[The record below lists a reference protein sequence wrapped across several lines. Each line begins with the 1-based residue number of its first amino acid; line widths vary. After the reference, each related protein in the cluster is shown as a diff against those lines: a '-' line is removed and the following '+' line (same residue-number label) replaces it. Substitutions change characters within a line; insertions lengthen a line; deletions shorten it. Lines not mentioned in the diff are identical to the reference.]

1 MRLVLALAALLAS
14 ACAVPPDIRLR
25 VEGTGTTDQ
34 LTYVFPGQ
42 EEKTLRN
49 PDVPWERSGARQG
62 KLSLRLEGVH
72 GTLTCKIIINGRQV
86 RSVTSQS
93 GEALSCTHEM
103 AD

>member
-1 MRLVLALAALLAS
+1 MLVLALLAAG
-14 ACAVPPDIRLR
+14 CAVPPDIRLR

-49 PDVPWERSGARQG
+49 PDMPWERSGAKHG
-62 KLSLRLEGVH
+62 KVSLRLEGVH

-86 RSVTSQS
+86 RAETSSS
-93 GEALSCTHEM
+93 GEAVNCTHVM